1 MSKSVLLNLP
11 AELLYQIFDHLEAR
25 FIICS
30 VRRVCSQFYVLASAY
45 NRFELEC
52 GSMSESDLKLVSRF
66 VQPENVVSLKLSTA
80 DNRDQYIQLFLS
92 YFNICRFTRLH
103 SITFCNVRRA
113 AEINRFLE
121 HVTSITSF
129 SLTIVGYEGE
139 RDRILESI
147 FPLVINSKLRK
158 LSLHNLNYTNSTL
171 PWPIQSTLE
180 QLTIQDCTYDQYC
193 VILSNSFQL
202 KSFTMRNCIMN
213 TIHKTGSSS
222 LTTASHLAKRQ
233 RTSPTTAGYH
243 QLISLAIGNCELPI
257 KDLELLLSMTPSLVY
272 LKLVSP
278 REVFDSIF
286 NGSYWKQYIQ
296 NTLPLLN
303 KFEFLLTFD
312 IMKYDGH
319 MDIESLILPFHDSFW
334 LSEKRWFV
342 ACDYIINR
350 PRINLYTTPVC
361 VRSEEN
367 KHATL
372 QISSTDGIV
381 HAIFYPIPYKLDLS
395 MTQMGDILLKHLA
408 VELQNRNTLTQLD
421 LSRNQIT
428 DIGAQHIAN
437 AFRTHTNLETLD
449 LSHNRIGN
457 DGAQYLFDA
466 LKENKIITNLELE
479 GNIGSYCTA
488 VSTAILIKSNKQTH
502 TTMNLKAM
510 KIGNDETRFLADAL
524 ENNKTITELNLSN
537 NEIGDIG
544 AQYLAHALRDNKT
557 LTSLIFGC
565 DYRNNEEE
573 KCLDIDWMF
582 ICDIISNETL
592 TLLDLSGNEIGN
604 TGAQHFATALQKN
617 QTLTILNLESNRVQ
631 DDGMKYLAKV
641 LENNK
646 TLKRLDLEKNPSDS
660 YAFVSAAFQI
670 QNDPIHSTIYLQ
682 SKKIGDDEVRFLA
695 DALGGTET
703 KFIALYL
710 SNNEIGD
717 VGAECLARVLQ
728 NNKTLEKL
736 FLLHNR
742 IGLIGLQCL
751 LDAFGTNQII
761 DHVEIDNNIT
771 DDTEVQQ
778 FFKFLQTNITITN
791 LKLNGFN
798 NQHWRKHRIS
808 IERSTYKKDIRMDTD
823 WKINFGNNE
832 MKYLADVL
840 QINKVITQ
848 LDLSRNE
855 IGDVGAECLA
865 RVLQNNKTLKK
876 LSLLHNPIGL
886 IGLQC
891 LLDVF
896 ETNDVIHFTK

>member
-381 HAIFYPIPYKLDLS
+381 HAIFYPI
-395 MTQMGDILLKHLA
+395 
-408 VELQNRNTLTQLD
+408 TLTQLD

-449 LSHNRIGN
+449 LSQNRIGN

-466 LKENKIITNLELE
+466 LKENKIITNLKLE

-502 TTMNLKAM
+502 AKMNLKAT

-582 ICDIISNETL
+582 ICDIISNE
-592 TLLDLSGNEIGN
+592 
-604 TGAQHFATALQKN
+604 KN
-617 QTLTILNLESNRVQ
+617 QNL
-631 DDGMKYLAKV
+631 Y
-641 LENNK
+641 
-646 TLKRLDLEKNPSDS
+646 KRF
-660 YAFVSAAFQI
+660 A
-670 QNDPIHSTIYLQ
+670 
-682 SKKIGDDEVRFLA
+682 
-695 DALGGTET
+695 
-703 KFIALYL
+703 
-710 SNNEIGD
+710 
-717 VGAECLARVLQ
+717 
-728 NNKTLEKL
+728 
-736 FLLHNR
+736 
-742 IGLIGLQCL
+742 
-751 LDAFGTNQII
+751 
-761 DHVEIDNNIT
+761 
-771 DDTEVQQ
+771 
-778 FFKFLQTNITITN
+778 
-791 LKLNGFN
+791 
-798 NQHWRKHRIS
+798 IS
-808 IERSTYKKDIRMDTD
+808 
-823 WKINFGNNE
+823 
-832 MKYLADVL
+832 
-840 QINKVITQ
+840 
-848 LDLSRNE
+848 
-855 IGDVGAECLA
+855 
-865 RVLQNNKTLKK
+865 
-876 LSLLHNPIGL
+876 
-886 IGLQC
+886 
-891 LLDVF
+891 
-896 ETNDVIHFTK
+896 

>member
-52 GSMSESDLKLVSRF
+52 GSMSEADLKLVSRF
-66 VQPENVVSLKLSTA
+66 VQPENVVSLKFSTA
-80 DNRDQYIQLFLS
+80 YNRDQYIQLFLS

-381 HAIFYPIPYKLDLS
+381 HAIFYPI
-395 MTQMGDILLKHLA
+395 
-408 VELQNRNTLTQLD
+408 TLTQLD

-449 LSHNRIGN
+449 LSQNRIGN

-466 LKENKIITNLELE
+466 LKENKIITNLKLE

-502 TTMNLKAM
+502 AKMNLKAT

-646 TLKRLDLEKNPSDS
+646 TLKRLDLAKNPNDS
-660 YAFVSAAFQI
+660 CALVSAAFQI
-670 QNDPIHSTIYLQ
+670 QNDPIRSTIHLRSQ
-682 SKKIGDDEVRFLA
+682 KIGDDEVRFLA
-695 DALGGTET
+695 DAFSGTEM
-703 KFIALYL
+703 KFI
-710 SNNEIGD
+710 E
-717 VGAECLARVLQ
+717 
-728 NNKTLEKL
+728 
-736 FLLHNR
+736 
-742 IGLIGLQCL
+742 
-751 LDAFGTNQII
+751 
-761 DHVEIDNNIT
+761 
-771 DDTEVQQ
+771 
-778 FFKFLQTNITITN
+778 
-791 LKLNGFN
+791 
-798 NQHWRKHRIS
+798 
-808 IERSTYKKDIRMDTD
+808 
-823 WKINFGNNE
+823 
-832 MKYLADVL
+832 
-840 QINKVITQ
+840 
-848 LDLSRNE
+848 LDLSDNE

-865 RVLQNNKTLKK
+865 RVLQNNKTLKT
-876 LSLLHNPIGL
+876 LSLLHNRIGL

-891 LLDVF
+891 LLDAFGINQV
-896 ETNDVIHFTK
+896 TYFTK

>member
-381 HAIFYPIPYKLDLS
+381 HAIFYPI
-395 MTQMGDILLKHLA
+395 
-408 VELQNRNTLTQLD
+408 
-421 LSRNQIT
+421 
-428 DIGAQHIAN
+428 
-437 AFRTHTNLETLD
+437 
-449 LSHNRIGN
+449 
-457 DGAQYLFDA
+457 
-466 LKENKIITNLELE
+466 
-479 GNIGSYCTA
+479 
-488 VSTAILIKSNKQTH
+488 
-502 TTMNLKAM
+502 
-510 KIGNDETRFLADAL
+510 
-524 ENNKTITELNLSN
+524 TITELNLSN

-751 LDAFGTNQII
+751 LDAFGTNQ
-761 DHVEIDNNIT
+761 V
-771 DDTEVQQ
+771 
-778 FFKFLQTNITITN
+778 
-791 LKLNGFN
+791 
-798 NQHWRKHRIS
+798 
-808 IERSTYKKDIRMDTD
+808 TY
-823 WKINFGNNE
+823 
-832 MKYLADVL
+832 
-840 QINKVITQ
+840 
-848 LDLSRNE
+848 
-855 IGDVGAECLA
+855 
-865 RVLQNNKTLKK
+865 
-876 LSLLHNPIGL
+876 
-886 IGLQC
+886 
-891 LLDVF
+891 
-896 ETNDVIHFTK
+896 FTK

>member
-565 DYRNNEEE
+565 DY
-573 KCLDIDWMF
+573 KKK
-582 ICDIISNETL
+582 TL

>member
-92 YFNICRFTRLH
+92 YFNICQFTRLH
-103 SITFCNVRRA
+103 SINFCNVCRA

-381 HAIFYPIPYKLDLS
+381 HAIFYPI
-395 MTQMGDILLKHLA
+395 
-408 VELQNRNTLTQLD
+408 
-421 LSRNQIT
+421 
-428 DIGAQHIAN
+428 
-437 AFRTHTNLETLD
+437 
-449 LSHNRIGN
+449 
-457 DGAQYLFDA
+457 
-466 LKENKIITNLELE
+466 
-479 GNIGSYCTA
+479 
-488 VSTAILIKSNKQTH
+488 
-502 TTMNLKAM
+502 
-510 KIGNDETRFLADAL
+510 
-524 ENNKTITELNLSN
+524 TITELNLSN

-544 AQYLAHALRDNKT
+544 AQYLAHALRDNK
-557 LTSLIFGC
+557 
-565 DYRNNEEE
+565 
-573 KCLDIDWMF
+573 
-582 ICDIISNETL
+582 TL

-751 LDAFGTNQII
+751 LDAFGTNQ
-761 DHVEIDNNIT
+761 V
-771 DDTEVQQ
+771 
-778 FFKFLQTNITITN
+778 
-791 LKLNGFN
+791 
-798 NQHWRKHRIS
+798 
-808 IERSTYKKDIRMDTD
+808 TY
-823 WKINFGNNE
+823 
-832 MKYLADVL
+832 
-840 QINKVITQ
+840 
-848 LDLSRNE
+848 
-855 IGDVGAECLA
+855 
-865 RVLQNNKTLKK
+865 
-876 LSLLHNPIGL
+876 
-886 IGLQC
+886 
-891 LLDVF
+891 
-896 ETNDVIHFTK
+896 FTK

>member
-381 HAIFYPIPYKLDLS
+381 HAIFYPI
-395 MTQMGDILLKHLA
+395 
-408 VELQNRNTLTQLD
+408 
-421 LSRNQIT
+421 
-428 DIGAQHIAN
+428 
-437 AFRTHTNLETLD
+437 
-449 LSHNRIGN
+449 
-457 DGAQYLFDA
+457 
-466 LKENKIITNLELE
+466 
-479 GNIGSYCTA
+479 
-488 VSTAILIKSNKQTH
+488 
-502 TTMNLKAM
+502 
-510 KIGNDETRFLADAL
+510 
-524 ENNKTITELNLSN
+524 TITELNLSN

-544 AQYLAHALRDNKT
+544 AQYLAHALRDNK
-557 LTSLIFGC
+557 
-565 DYRNNEEE
+565 
-573 KCLDIDWMF
+573 
-582 ICDIISNETL
+582 TL

-717 VGAECLARVLQ
+717 VGAEFLARVLQ

-751 LDAFGTNQII
+751 LDAFGTNQ
-761 DHVEIDNNIT
+761 V
-771 DDTEVQQ
+771 
-778 FFKFLQTNITITN
+778 
-791 LKLNGFN
+791 
-798 NQHWRKHRIS
+798 
-808 IERSTYKKDIRMDTD
+808 TY
-823 WKINFGNNE
+823 
-832 MKYLADVL
+832 
-840 QINKVITQ
+840 
-848 LDLSRNE
+848 
-855 IGDVGAECLA
+855 
-865 RVLQNNKTLKK
+865 
-876 LSLLHNPIGL
+876 
-886 IGLQC
+886 
-891 LLDVF
+891 
-896 ETNDVIHFTK
+896 FTK

>member
-52 GSMSESDLKLVSRF
+52 GSMSEADLKLVSRF
-66 VQPENVVSLKLSTA
+66 VQPENVVSLKFSTA
-80 DNRDQYIQLFLS
+80 YNRDQYIQLFLS

-381 HAIFYPIPYKLDLS
+381 HAIFYPINPYTLNLS
-395 MTQMGDILLKHLA
+395 MAQMGDIPLKHLA

-437 AFRTHTNLETLD
+437 AFRTHTV
-449 LSHNRIGN
+449 
-457 DGAQYLFDA
+457 
-466 LKENKIITNLELE
+466 KIF
-479 GNIGSYCTA
+479 
-488 VSTAILIKSNKQTH
+488 Q
-502 TTMNLKAM
+502 
-510 KIGNDETRFLADAL
+510 
-524 ENNKTITELNLSN
+524 
-537 NEIGDIG
+537 
-544 AQYLAHALRDNKT
+544 
-557 LTSLIFGC
+557 
-565 DYRNNEEE
+565 
-573 KCLDIDWMF
+573 
-582 ICDIISNETL
+582 
-592 TLLDLSGNEIGN
+592 
-604 TGAQHFATALQKN
+604 
-617 QTLTILNLESNRVQ
+617 
-631 DDGMKYLAKV
+631 
-641 LENNK
+641 
-646 TLKRLDLEKNPSDS
+646 NP
-660 YAFVSAAFQI
+660 F
-670 QNDPIHSTIYLQ
+670 P
-682 SKKIGDDEVRFLA
+682 
-695 DALGGTET
+695 
-703 KFIALYL
+703 
-710 SNNEIGD
+710 
-717 VGAECLARVLQ
+717 
-728 NNKTLEKL
+728 
-736 FLLHNR
+736 
-742 IGLIGLQCL
+742 
-751 LDAFGTNQII
+751 
-761 DHVEIDNNIT
+761 
-771 DDTEVQQ
+771 
-778 FFKFLQTNITITN
+778 
-791 LKLNGFN
+791 
-798 NQHWRKHRIS
+798 
-808 IERSTYKKDIRMDTD
+808 
-823 WKINFGNNE
+823 
-832 MKYLADVL
+832 
-840 QINKVITQ
+840 
-848 LDLSRNE
+848 
-855 IGDVGAECLA
+855 
-865 RVLQNNKTLKK
+865 
-876 LSLLHNPIGL
+876 
-886 IGLQC
+886 
-891 LLDVF
+891 
-896 ETNDVIHFTK
+896 